1 MLSTEIAY
9 NRLVM
14 QINRLAILGLATLG
28 LAGAANA
35 QIAIS
40 AGIYSANDS
49 AVRSVFGSNAFA
61 WGIGLGRADRD
72 GRAGAGF
79 DFVGLSMSAPGNRF
93 QTLGATYG
101 FEVQRGND
109 SNAMTFF
116 RANAG
121 IAFYDFSLSA
131 PLTPAVDRYFRPIT
145 TLEAGVVLSKRFTVS
160 AQYLLMPDAGNLN
173 FSGFR
178 IQALFSLMK

>member
-1 MLSTEIAY
+1 
-9 NRLVM
+9 M

-28 LAGAANA
+28 LAGAVNA

-49 AVRSVFGSNAFA
+49 AVRNVFGRNAFA
-61 WGIGLGRADRD
+61 LGLAFGRSTRE
-72 GRAGAGF
+72 GRAGGGF
-79 DFVGLSMSAPGNRF
+79 DLVGLSLNAPGNRF
-93 QTLGATYG
+93 QTVGATYG

-109 SNAMTFF
+109 TNAMTYF

-121 IAFYDFSLSA
+121 LAYYDFSLSA
-131 PLTPAVDRYFRPIT
+131 PLIPADDRYFRPIT

-178 IQALFSLMK
+178 IQALFSLVR

>member
-1 MLSTEIAY
+1 
-9 NRLVM
+9 M

-35 QIAIS
+35 QLAVS

-49 AVRSVFGSNAFA
+49 AVRDVFGSNAFA
-61 WGIGLGRADRD
+61 WGFGFGRADRE
-72 GRAGAGF
+72 GRAGGGF
-79 DFVGLSMSAPGNRF
+79 DFVGLSLSAPGNRF
-93 QTLGATYG
+93 STIGATYG

-109 SNAMTFF
+109 TNAMTYF

-121 IAFYDFSLSA
+121 LAYYDFSLGA
-131 PLTPAVDRYFRPIT
+131 PLVPAQDRYVRPIT
-145 TLEAGVVLSKRFTVS
+145 TLEAGVVLSKRFTLS

>member
-1 MLSTEIAY
+1 
-9 NRLVM
+9 M

-35 QIAIS
+35 QLSLS

-49 AVRSVFGSNAFA
+49 AVRDVFGNNAFA
-61 WGIGLGRADRD
+61 WGLGFGRADRA
-72 GRAGAGF
+72 GRAGGGF
-79 DFVGLSMSAPGNRF
+79 DLVGLSLSAPGNRF
-93 QTLGATYG
+93 QTFGATYG

-109 SNAMTFF
+109 TNTMTYF

-121 IAFYDFSLSA
+121 LAYYDFSLGA
-131 PLTPAVDRYFRPIT
+131 PLVPAQDRYFRPIT
-145 TLEAGVVLSKRFTVS
+145 TFEAGVVLSNRFTLS

-178 IQALFSLMK
+178 IQALISFSK

>member
-1 MLSTEIAY
+1 
-9 NRLVM
+9 M
-14 QINRLAILGLATLG
+14 QINRLATLGLATLG

-35 QIAIS
+35 QVAIS
-40 AGIYSANDS
+40 AGVYSANDS
-49 AVRSVFGSNAFA
+49 AVRSVFGRNAFA
-61 WGIGLGRADRD
+61 LGLAFGRSTRD
-72 GRAGAGF
+72 DRAGGGF
-79 DFVGLSMSAPGNRF
+79 DLVGLSLNAPGNRF
-93 QTLGATYG
+93 QTVGVTYG

-109 SNAMTFF
+109 TNAMTYF

-121 IAFYDFSLSA
+121 IAYYDFSLSA
-131 PLTPAVDRYFRPIT
+131 PLAPSTDRYFRPIT

-178 IQALFSLMK
+178 VQALFSFAR

>member
-1 MLSTEIAY
+1 
-9 NRLVM
+9 M

-35 QIAIS
+35 QLAIS

-49 AVRSVFGSNAFA
+49 TVRSVFGSNAFA
-61 WGIGLGRADRD
+61 WGFGFGRADRE

-79 DFVGLSMSAPGNRF
+79 DFVGLSLSAPNNRF
-93 QTLGATYG
+93 STIGATYG

-109 SNAMTFF
+109 TNAMTYF

-121 IAFYDFSLSA
+121 LAYYDFSLGA
-131 PLTPAVDRYFRPIT
+131 PLVPAQDRYVRPIT
-145 TLEAGVVLSKRFTVS
+145 TLEAGLVLSKRFTLS
-160 AQYLLMPDAGNLN
+160 AQYMLMPDAGNLN

-178 IQALFSLMK
+178 IQALFSLYK

>member
-1 MLSTEIAY
+1 
-9 NRLVM
+9 M

-35 QIAIS
+35 QLAVS
-40 AGIYSANDS
+40 AGIFSANDS
-49 AVRSVFGSNAFA
+49 AVRDVFGSNAFA
-61 WGIGLGRADRD
+61 WGFGFGRADRE
-72 GRAGAGF
+72 GRAGGGF
-79 DFVGLSMSAPGNRF
+79 DFVGLSLSAPGNRF
-93 QTLGATYG
+93 STIGATYG

-109 SNAMTFF
+109 TNAMTYF

-121 IAFYDFSLSA
+121 LAYYDFSLGA
-131 PLTPAVDRYFRPIT
+131 PLVPAQDRYVRPIT
-145 TLEAGVVLSKRFTVS
+145 TLEAGVVLSKRFTLS

>member
-1 MLSTEIAY
+1 
-9 NRLVM
+9 M

-35 QIAIS
+35 QLALS

-49 AVRSVFGSNAFA
+49 AVRDVFGSNAFA
-61 WGIGLGRADRD
+61 WGLGFGQADRA
-72 GRAGAGF
+72 GRAGGGF
-79 DFVGLSMSAPGNRF
+79 DFVGLSLSAPGNRF
-93 QTLGATYG
+93 STIGATYG

-109 SNAMTFF
+109 TNAMTYF

-121 IAFYDFSLSA
+121 VAYYDFSLGA
-131 PLTPAVDRYFRPIT
+131 PLVPSQDRYVRPIT
-145 TLEAGVVLSKRFTVS
+145 TLEAGVVLSKRFTLS
-160 AQYLLMPDAGNLN
+160 AQYLLMPDAGNVN

-178 IQALFSLMK
+178 IQALFSLTK